1 MPLLIKA
8 VIEYN
13 DEGYLIHSSNYIGA
27 YVHGRTKDEAL
38 NKFDKEIKQYIMW
51 STGKKFC
58 NKEKSEI
65 QIVQEKK
72 SNLQICDADS
82 DVLFE
87 SEKFP
92 LNIDEYKKLK
102 LLVMKSANDFK
113 ALYDSIPDKH
123 QTSLNPRKTFYG
135 EIPRTAN
142 EMYTHAN
149 NVVSYYIR
157 EIGININNLPDIS
170 ENRINA
176 LKSVEAMPVLLEN
189 QIFDGSCDEQWT
201 LRKVLRRFIWHDR
214 IHAKAMYRMAVD
226 IWGIHQ
232 IKNPFFFEL

>member
-1 MPLLIKA
+1 
-8 VIEYN
+8 
-13 DEGYLIHSSNYIGA
+13 
-27 YVHGRTKDEAL
+27 
-38 NKFDKEIKQYIMW
+38 
-51 STGKKFC
+51 
-58 NKEKSEI
+58 
-65 QIVQEKK
+65 
-72 SNLQICDADS
+72 
-82 DVLFE
+82 
-87 SEKFP
+87 
-92 LNIDEYKKLK
+92 
-102 LLVMKSANDFK
+102 
-113 ALYDSIPDKH
+113 
-123 QTSLNPRKTFYG
+123 
-135 EIPRTAN
+135 
-142 EMYTHAN
+142 MYTHAN